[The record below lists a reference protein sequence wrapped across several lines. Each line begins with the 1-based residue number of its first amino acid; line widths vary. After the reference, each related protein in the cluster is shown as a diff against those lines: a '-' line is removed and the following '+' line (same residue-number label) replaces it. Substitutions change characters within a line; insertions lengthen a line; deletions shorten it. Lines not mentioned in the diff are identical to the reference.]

1 MGTSFL
7 LEESGF
13 DEVMDLIRTVV
24 MVRAIAR
31 VFQIP
36 RL

>member
-13 DEVMDLIRTVV
+13 DEVMDLIGTVI
-24 MVRAIAR
+24 MVRAIC
-31 VFQIP
+31 
-36 RL
+36 